1 MTDLVLIDISNSRTK
16 ICAAKAEALA
26 GEKRTVDTATLSAK
40 DFADFADAERTIL
53 CSVVPDKTTIVREV
67 FGDRLHEL
75 THESHLGFAID
86 YPEPTTIG
94 EDRLANAA
102 ALADRGLTPG
112 VVVDF
117 GTAVTFDVVDARPAY
132 IGGVIAP
139 GLAAMTDYLYQEPA
153 LLPRLDLEEPVDAI
167 GKSTKDAM
175 LAGAVTGYRGLV
187 KEILH
192 GVTAQLGI
200 GGEDLHVL
208 ATGGYAELLSAK
220 IPGIENVDPDL
231 TLDGLR
237 VIASRNP

>member
-1 MTDLVLIDISNSRTK
+1 MPELVLIDISNSRTK
-16 ICAAKAEALA
+16 ICAASADALV
-26 GEKRTVDTATLSAK
+26 GEKRTVETATLSAD
-40 DFADFADAERTIL
+40 DFGDFRDAERAIL
-53 CSVVPDKTTIVREV
+53 CSVVPDKTTIVRKV

-75 THESHLGFAID
+75 THESNLGIAVD
-86 YPEPTTIG
+86 YPEPSTIG

-102 ALADRGLTPG
+102 ALAERGLTPG

-139 GLAAMTDYLYQEPA
+139 GLAAMTDYLYQETA
-153 LLPRLDLEEPVDAI
+153 LLPRIDLEEPVEAI

-192 GVTAQLGI
+192 EVTGQLGI
-200 GGEDLHVL
+200 EAGALHVL

-220 IPGIENVDPDL
+220 IPGIEHVDPDL